1 MFTKEFIEL
10 GRIAAE
16 SAIETLITKAKNET
30 GAEISFNEML
40 QMTKTDAN
48 VGAMYQELMMKGLQ
62 MMTGVAP

>member
-40 QMTKTDAN
+40 QMTK
-48 VGAMYQELMMKGLQ
+48 Q
-62 MMTGVAP
+62 MQMLARCTKS